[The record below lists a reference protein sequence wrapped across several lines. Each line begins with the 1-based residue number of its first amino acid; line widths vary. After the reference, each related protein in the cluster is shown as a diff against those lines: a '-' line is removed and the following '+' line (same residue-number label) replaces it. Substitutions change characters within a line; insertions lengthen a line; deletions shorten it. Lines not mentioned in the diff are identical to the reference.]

1 MEPVDICFKSLQGMT
16 TIISEQGNSLQS
28 LASSLRGLLV
38 MEGPLPPT
46 CLAPRG
52 ASGDD
57 RYVLDA
63 ELATTTSNMADF
75 IADLGSFAMSC
86 HGTLEPGAS

>member
-57 RYVLDA
+57 RYVLGA
-63 ELATTTSNMADF
+63 KSLRLRHLMWQ
-75 IADLGSFAMSC
+75 
-86 HGTLEPGAS
+86 TLLRTWGPLK